1 MSKYRIAVSEEDLL
15 KYGRSTDAKQQLLD
29 KLKEVEDR
37 YAAGLPEL
45 DGIPESL
52 GLEKLEFSPASE
64 EELAKRA
71 EDKLAED
78 FQKRLR
84 ELEKEY
90 AAKREGY
97 EKERESAK
105 IAGETL
111 AGELEENYAGAKQNL
126 EDNAL
131 KRGLARSSVVMN
143 QLEGLEHAAAEG
155 KSAIARE
162 TSETVSELGK
172 RIDSLSGELER
183 AVADQNSE
191 YARELNSEIS
201 ALKAEQDKRREEVA
215 KYNNTIAEKESKYA
229 FERELKAAD
238 LVADRLSAGTE
249 ETQKRKNY
257 EKAKVIRDF
266 LDGMSK
272 EAAFAFLT
280 GDEEVKK
287 AAGDYY
293 SYLYNYVK
301 LRKDE

>member
-1 MSKYRIAVSEEDLL
+1 
-15 KYGRSTDAKQQLLD
+15 
-29 KLKEVEDR
+29 
-37 YAAGLPEL
+37 
-45 DGIPESL
+45 
-52 GLEKLEFSPASE
+52 
-64 EELAKRA
+64 
-71 EDKLAED
+71 
-78 FQKRLR
+78 
-84 ELEKEY
+84 
-90 AAKREGY
+90 
-97 EKERESAK
+97 
-105 IAGETL
+105 
-111 AGELEENYAGAKQNL
+111 
-126 EDNAL
+126 
-131 KRGLARSSVVMN
+131 MN

-229 FERELKAAD
+229 LERELKAAD